1 MKHLQ
6 QSNKNWISFK
16 QLFFIII
23 TGILFSNGSIAQVV
37 INEGTNRNYMTMPD
51 EEQEYPDWI
60 ELYNAG
66 IDTVH
71 LLNYS
76 LTDNEN
82 DPTKWVFP
90 NIQLLPGEFRIVFC
104 SGKDRRPISG
114 FVNVI
119 NTGTFNAVVG
129 WNTHTLTTPFYWDGV
144 SNLLINTCSYSSTGY
159 TTNSVF
165 NQTAT
170 TYLSTVFSFQ
180 DGGDGVCYA
189 GYGTPVYQRPN
200 MMLNDVIVGTG
211 TVQNSNT
218 EYPAPYGNWYW
229 GARNQMLILGSELI
243 EAGLTAGDISS
254 IAFDVAATDPNT
266 VYDYIEIHMKLVSS
280 GAVSS
285 KFEPVN
291 PNNYLHT
298 NFKISESGE
307 TVFLYSPEQTLLSSL
322 FVNCNNLDNSI
333 GSYPDSAPSVF
344 LFETPTP
351 SATNN
356 TSSIYSGYLLPPTIS
371 TASGFY
377 NSPINVYISNPNLGP
392 SSIHY
397 SLDGNDPTTNS
408 PLYDGTPV
416 YIYDSK
422 VLKVRIFANEVLP
435 SPTIVSSYFFG
446 VNHSTPVISV
456 VTDNTNL
463 YGETG
468 IFDNWMDDW
477 ERAAYVEYF
486 DSTQQLIFSQNT
498 GMQVDG
504 GWGGSRYY
512 PQHSFRLELDDGV
525 LGAGPIEYTLIPNRP
540 NRTKYGKFYLRNG
553 SNQFLIFPYKDACQ
567 VEAMAGETNAYHSA
581 WRPVS
586 VYINGSYFGLYELRE
601 KFDTEYFE
609 TMEGADPDST
619 DILSLSAWY
628 GGALR
633 AVAGNV
639 DSFFVSYAA
648 FNELNT
654 NDTAYWDLA
663 DHYFDLTWYTDYI
676 IGESWMGNND
686 WPWNNIKI
694 YRSDKT
700 DFRWRFCI
708 IDLELSM
715 APNGWTDCYFDH
727 IQFMLSQSTGIPY
740 INIWLKSMQNERYR
754 NYFINRFADIMNTS
768 YKTDRIL
775 AIENNFYNQ
784 TVSEMPNEYARWG
797 DPNNIEQQMI
807 DFNNN
812 HLTFQNQLSLRTE
825 QVRNHIESNFS
836 LPNQVDL
843 TLNVYP
849 EGAGKIHISTIT
861 PETYPWQGVYFNG
874 VPVKIEAIA
883 AEGYIFI
890 NWGNN
895 GIITD
900 TLNPVFLDT
909 LNAETINFDAYFD
922 YFTTAAKTVT
932 QGVSNF
938 SFFPNP
944 ALNKLYLINNTDHSP
959 SNITFHIMD
968 LSGKI
973 ITEGNLSNVN
983 KESIIDIKSLPASLY
998 LMQLFD
1004 SNGSVELM
1012 RFVKIAE

>member
-1 MKHLQ
+1 M
-6 QSNKNWISFK
+6 SFK
-16 QLFFIII
+16 QLFFGII
-23 TGILFSNGSIAQVV
+23 TGILFSNGSIAQIV

-51 EEQEYPDWI
+51 EDAEYPDWI
-60 ELYNAG
+60 ELYNSG
-66 IDTVH
+66 IDTAY

-104 SGKDRRPISG
+104 SGKDRKPISG
-114 FVNVI
+114 FIHVI

-129 WNTHTLTTPFYWDGV
+129 WNTHTLTTPFNWDGV
-144 SNLLINTCSYSSTGY
+144 SNLLINTCSYSSAGY

-180 DGGDGVCYA
+180 DGGDGACYA

-266 VYDYIEIHMKLVSS
+266 VYDYIEIHLKMVSS

-307 TVFLYSPEQTLLSSL
+307 TVFLYSPEQTLLSNL

-333 GSYPDSAPSVF
+333 GSFPDSAPTVF
-344 LFETPTP
+344 LFESSTP

-356 TSSIYSGYLLPPTIS
+356 ESSIYSGYLLPPAIS

-392 SSIHY
+392 SFIHY
-397 SLDGNDPTTNS
+397 SLDGNDPTTSS

-416 YIYDSK
+416 NINDSK

-435 SPTIVSSYFFG
+435 SPIIVSSYFFG

-456 VTDNTNL
+456 VTDNANL

-468 IFDNWMDDW
+468 IFDNWMNDW

-525 LGAGPIEYTLIPNRP
+525 LGAGPIDYTLIPNRP
-540 NRTKYGKFYLRNG
+540 DRTQYGKFYLRNG
-553 SNQFLIFPYKDACQ
+553 SNQFLTFPYKDACQ
-567 VEAMAGETNAYHSA
+567 VEAMAGKTNAYHSA

-654 NDTAYWDLA
+654 NDTNYWDLA

-694 YRSDKT
+694 YRSNKT

-754 NYFINRFADIMNTS
+754 NYFINRFADVMNTS
-768 YKTDRIL
+768 YKTDRL
-775 AIENNFYNQ
+775 LSIENNFYNQ

-797 DPNNIEQQMI
+797 DPNNIEQQML
-807 DFNNN
+807 DFHNN
-812 HLTFQNQLSLRTE
+812 HLVFQSQLSLRTE
-825 QVRNHIESNFS
+825 QVRNHIQSNFS
-836 LPNQVDL
+836 LPNQIDL

-849 EGAGKIHISTIT
+849 EDAGKIHISTIT

-874 VPVKIEAIA
+874 VPVRIEAIA
-883 AEGYIFI
+883 DEGYNFSH
-890 NWGNN
+890 WGNN
-895 GIITD
+895 DLITD
-900 TLNPVFLDT
+900 TLNPVFLDI
-909 LNAETINFDAYFD
+909 LDADEISFHAFFDPNP
-922 YFTTAAKTVT
+922 TTGTTVK
-932 QGVSNF
+932 QAPS
-938 SFFPNP
+938 SYSLYPNP
-944 ALNKLYLINNTDHSP
+944 AINRLYLVTNTANLSANT
-959 SNITFHIMD
+959 SYQILD
-968 LSGKI
+968 LNGRIVKD
-973 ITEGNLSNVN
+973 GNLSSVIN
-983 KESIIDIKSLPASLY
+983 ETIIDMGAIPSSVYLLRVYNSNETIK
-998 LMQLFD
+998 
-1004 SNGSVELM
+1004 LM
-1012 RFVKIAE
+1012 RFVKIDE